1 MTITIDW
8 ESTVKITNKKAGL
21 EYESE
26 EQAQEDINDPSTS
39 TKEDDIQ
46 RDVTIIVPKLDLFGK
61 TNDWA

>member
-1 MTITIDW
+1 MTITIDC
-8 ESTVKITNKKAGL
+8 ESTVKITNKKSGL

-46 RDVTIIVPKLDLFGK
+46 RDVTIIVPKLDLFGE
-61 TNDWA
+61 TND

>member
-1 MTITIDW
+1 MKIITKDC
-8 ESTVKITNKKAGL
+8 ESVVKISNKKSGL

-46 RDVTIIVPKLDLFGK
+46 RDVTIIVPKLDLFGE
-61 TNDWA
+61 TNE

>member
-1 MTITIDW
+1 MTITIDC
-8 ESTVKITNKKAGL
+8 ESTVKITNKKSGL

-61 TNDWA
+61 TND

>member
-1 MTITIDW
+1 MTITIDC
-8 ESTVKITNKKAGL
+8 ESTVKITNKKSGL

-46 RDVTIIVPKLDLFGK
+46 RDVTIIVPKLDLFGE
-61 TNDWA
+61 TNE